1 MRDLTGILR
10 GVTDQRGNVLYSLH
24 YDDKNR
30 LSQIKDYPNKDL
42 GDNRETRNVAYKY
55 DDRNRL
61 ISVTDV
67 RGNANQLRIW

>member
-30 LSQIKDYPNKDL
+30 LSQNQ
-42 GDNRETRNVAYKY
+42 
-55 DDRNRL
+55 RL
-61 ISVTDV
+61 SE
-67 RGNANQLRIW
+67 